1 MSGQAGSAH
10 GRGALSSDS
19 EFASVSN
26 PMYIFAGN
34 DVYYDRGDA
43 DEVENW
49 LFWGPQVLET
59 YIRVHSPP
67 CEHDGWDLPFGGM
80 SVDTERKRL
89 VWFSGGETGDCPFYC
104 RLFLKL
110 QRALW
115 PEDWVIE
122 WAGRGLDS
130 LLEASG
136 RAPDSE
142 QTHPASGRHA
152 ELFAKEFE
160 NLSDERSTSYGTVGC
175 ASIRLVDGSLKL
187 YPIHDGDVTEVYL
200 WAGSEKVLE
209 KLRGRRARNKVYFP
223 TGREPTS
230 GVKGGFHIDLSGKT
244 LYHWSHHWGVDPIPT
259 KAWPGWTIIDW
270 EHRFEEHVKATDGKL
285 QPLYPPMSE
294 LLAHMEQWLVCPEQW
309 RYDPYH
315 RKYPVYDD
323 NDEVIEE
330 VDFPVPLEERQALW
344 QKALKATGLD
354 KPPYPQTW

>member
-1 MSGQAGSAH
+1 MSGQAGSTH
-10 GRGALSSDS
+10 RLGALSSDS

-130 LLEASG
+130 LLTSVKRPKEPKPINPLVGSTMGIAIVDRIAREELVEEFGIVGAASV
-136 RAPDSE
+136 
-142 QTHPASGRHA
+142 
-152 ELFAKEFE
+152 
-160 NLSDERSTSYGTVGC
+160 RSQ
-175 ASIRLVDGSLKL
+175 DGSLKL
-187 YPIHDGDVTEVYL
+187 YAVHIGDVTEDYL
-200 WAGSEKVLE
+200 WVGADQIVSTLANRPSRSHLTFPQGE
-209 KLRGRRARNKVYFP
+209 KLV
-223 TGREPTS
+223 S
-230 GVKGGFHIDLSGKT
+230 SMGGFHLDLKEKLLGHWHHYPEIDS
-244 LYHWSHHWGVDPIPT
+244 IPT

-309 RYDPYH
+309 NYDPYH